1 MSDSNKEIEDMKK
14 EAARHA
20 KEEARKRLA
29 AKHEMEMSNGVQE
42 EKEKALPK
50 DGEVSIEEAKHHA
63 VEAAL
68 AKQKAKENES
78 SSEEKAKA
86 AAAAKAKAAALA
98 KQKAKENESPSEEKA
113 KAAAAAKAKAAALA
127 KQKAKENESPSEE
140 KAKAAAAA
148 KAKAKAA
155 AIAKQKA
162 KENESSSEEKAKAAA
177 AAKAKAAALA
187 KRKAKENE
195 SPSEEE
201 KAKAAAAAKAKAA
214 ALAKQKAKENE
225 SPSEEEKAK
234 AKAKAVAA
242 AKAKAAA
249 LAKQKVSK
257 EGTTS
262 NDEKAKAIA
271 AAKAKAAA
279 AAKAKGAVGKKE
291 EEMKQ
296 EEPSPNQPYL
306 DAYVEIIKEKMDE
319 NSLEDYYI
327 NKLSKD
333 VPTLVVKLE
342 RYYEVMELLRGH
354 EGLAFDYMSELH
366 ATDFVTHM
374 EVYVH
379 LFSYG
384 KKQSVAVKVKMDR
397 ESPRVASIAPLWSGA
412 DWPEREAYDLLGVTF
427 EGHPNLT
434 RILMP
439 DDWAGHPLRK
449 DYEPL
454 DVEV

>member
-1 MSDSNKEIEDMKK
+1 MSDPNKEIEDMKK

-29 AKHEMEMSNGVQE
+29 ARHEVEMSKSEVQGE

-50 DGEVSIEEAKHHA
+50 DAEINIEEAKRLA
-63 VEAAL
+63 AEAAKAKEAAL
-68 AKQKAKENES
+68 AKQKATEGEAI
-78 SSEEKAKA
+78 SEEERAKAKAKA

-98 KQKAKENESPSEEKA
+98 KQKGAEGEAISEEEKAKAKA
-113 KAAAAAKAKAAALA
+113 KAAAAAKARAAALA
-127 KQKAKENESPSEE
+127 KQKGAEGE
-140 KAKAAAAA
+140 
-148 KAKAKAA
+148 
-155 AIAKQKA
+155 AI
-162 KENESSSEEKAKAAA
+162 
-177 AAKAKAAALA
+177 
-187 KRKAKENE
+187 
-195 SPSEEE
+195 SEEE
-201 KAKAAAAAKAKAA
+201 R
-214 ALAKQKAKENE
+214 
-225 SPSEEEKAK
+225 AK

-249 LAKQKVSK
+249 LAKQKAT
-257 EGTTS
+257 EGGAPS

-271 AAKAKAAA
+271 VAKAKAAA
-279 AAKAKGAVGKKE
+279 AAKAKGAAGKKE
-291 EEMKQ
+291 EEPEQ

-306 DAYVEIIKEKMDE
+306 DAYVKIIKEKTGE
-319 NSLEDYYI
+319 HSLVDYYI

-333 VPTLVVKLE
+333 VPTLVVEPKN
-342 RYYEVMELLRGH
+342 YYEVMELLKCH

-384 KKQSVAVKVKMDR
+384 KRQSVAVKVKVDR
-397 ESPRVASIAPLWSGA
+397 EAPRVASIAPLWHGA
-412 DWPEREAYDLLGVTF
+412 NWPEREAYDLLGVVF

-439 DDWAGHPLRK
+439 DDWAGYPLRK